1 MSSLSP
7 YCRFYYLVSSN
18 YPKDKSEV
26 NLKAYFPIPSK
37 LQQQKS
43 KQYTIEHCTSN
54 WDFDLSPIMSH
65 AFKRLRHRIWTSQD
79 DFPVFL
85 PWTFAPASF
94 MALCSHQQSLLFD
107 ALLCSARCS
116 VHFTV
121 CIWNQ
126 MWRLFKWASIIPKCI
141 MGTLQWDM
149 QSDSGGSEYCTLY
162 LVPLGGLLS
171 PSHFQMYLTYFH
183 PTILLHMNSITVS
196 LMFKSTSF

>member
-1 MSSLSP
+1 MSLYSSETSICPTLCRLTSSVCSIKQEKIRWNKMLTFKDMISQLFSLELCYSLFHGFMQP
-7 YCRFYYLVSSN
+7 SAVSS
-18 YPKDKSEV
+18 SW
-26 NLKAYFPIPSK
+26 
-37 LQQQKS
+37 
-43 KQYTIEHCTSN
+43 C
-54 WDFDLSPIMSH
+54 
-65 AFKRLRHRIWTSQD
+65 
-79 DFPVFL
+79 
-85 PWTFAPASF
+85 PA
-94 MALCSHQQSLLFD
+94 LYV
-107 ALLCSARCS
+107 RCS